1 MDERRER
8 VAGSSWSGSCGRAG
22 AVLHVVGTPA
32 SAPWVVV
39 AGVAS
44 GASVDA

>member
-1 MDERRER
+1 MEWMSDASAWLVLRGLVLV
-8 VAGSSWSGSCGRAG
+8 VA
-22 AVLHVVGTPA
+22 VETPA